1 MSGQQIDRDRTFKA
15 GADLTSSQ
23 FRFVKMSA
31 QNTVVVATAGTDKI
45 IGVLMNAPA
54 LNDVA
59 RVTLLNAQGTTQ
71 VVASAAIAVGAY
83 VTATTGGKAVTTT
96 TAGNVVAGIAV
107 DAAAADGDLIEI
119 IPTRFHHKV

>member
-71 VVASAAIAVGAY
+71 VVASAAIAVGVY
-83 VTATTGGKAVTTT
+83 LVLLSRPR
-96 TAGNVVAGIAV
+96 NV
-107 DAAAADGDLIEI
+107 EN
-119 IPTRFHHKV
+119 K

>member
-45 IGVLMNAPA
+45 IGVLQNAPA
-54 LNDVA
+54 LNDTA

-119 IPTRFHHKV
+119 IPTSFHHKV